1 MSIVCDLIKNKQL
14 AGWLVASLTP
24 DEVTDAVTHS
34 LFEWPS
40 SLQADWLTDELIH
53 LLSDR

>member
-40 SLQADWLTDELIH
+40 SLQAD
-53 LLSDR
+53 